1 MKRSTLES
9 KHLMRRAEDLIA
21 AASNRYRIT
30 VQVANRAQ
38 RRRYEDFDAVDDHKM
53 KPVIRAVIEMSDELT
68 QYIWFQTCG
77 REHCRIAFSLKGGIV
92 SNCNRCIL
100 NINRGGIKTNSHAQ
114 THIKWNGIRRSKGCS
129 ISKYIK
135 RICLNGSQSIRNGLS

>member
-1 MKRSTLES
+1 MKRSTIES

-68 QYIWFQTCG
+68 QPEIIG
-77 REHCRIAFSLKGGIV
+77 E
-92 SNCNRCIL
+92 
-100 NINRGGIKTNSHAQ
+100 
-114 THIKWNGIRRSKGCS
+114 
-129 ISKYIK
+129 
-135 RICLNGSQSIRNGLS
+135 